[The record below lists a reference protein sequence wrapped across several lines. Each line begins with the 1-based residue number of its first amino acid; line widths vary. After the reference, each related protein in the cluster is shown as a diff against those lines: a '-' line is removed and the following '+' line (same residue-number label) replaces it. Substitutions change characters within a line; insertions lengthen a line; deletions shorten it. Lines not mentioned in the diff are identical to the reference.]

1 MTELV
6 PFFAEVELR
15 PTVDRLPGMPPPE
28 AFAKELLDEFRNAVA
43 RERAGR
49 GEVEVADD
57 VFVMVRAV
65 EAFRDLI
72 GGYSRGLKKVDDDA
86 KAVHA
91 EELLEVHGDQEG
103 IPQGRLYVPDDDGTL
118 IPSVKPDVDTIYNID
133 AGQILSVIALWLSAQ
148 WQDDPAR
155 PEPAEAPEKFAVAVT
170 QRVMEML
177 GATAKIKITHARG
190 LREQLR
196 AHGEDLLAETT
207 EDAIRAGTSHK
218 FKGVTVDRLTQDQQ
232 KRARGRK
239 KAS

>member
-15 PTVDRLPGMPPPE
+15 PAVDRLPGMPPPE
-28 AFAKELLDEFRNAVA
+28 AFSQNLLDEFRKAVEK
-43 RERAGR
+43 ERTAR
-49 GEVEVADD
+49 GEITGPDD
-57 VFVMVRAV
+57 VAVMVLAV
-65 EAFRDLI
+65 QAFRDLI
-72 GGYSRGLKKVDDDA
+72 GGYTRALKRVDDDA
-86 KAVHA
+86 KAVHV
-91 EELLEVHGDQEG
+91 EELLEVHEPDKDGV
-103 IPQGRLYVPDDDGTL
+103 PQGRLWVPDDDGTVV
-118 IPSVKPDVDTIYNID
+118 SVKPDVDTIYNID

-190 LREQLR
+190 LRDQLQ
-196 AHGEDLLAETT
+196 AHGEEVLAEAVA
-207 EDAIRAGTSHK
+207 DAIRAGTSHK
-218 FKGVTVDRLTQDQQ
+218 FKGVTVDRLTEDQQ
-232 KRARGRK
+232 KRSRSRK